1 MALKHEP
8 TAPYHSAQD
17 ALRVLETVSQHTT
30 GVTATELARRAG
42 LGADRLTVLLR
53 MLRR

>member
-17 ALRVLETVSQHTT
+17 ALRVLETLARHPT
-30 GVTATELARRAG
+30 GVTDAELARQTRPRPPSG
-42 LGADRLTVLLR
+42 
-53 MLRR
+53 